1 MTRVKLNLTSGSVQE
16 REVVTAFTNNGVK
29 YVIFDGES
37 TGSMGLPI
45 ILVSKDA
52 LGKVVGITD
61 AEEWKNTK
69 ECLKK
74 IISGEKV
81 DYAAVDSEL
90 KADDVYYRQLT
101 LPIASFDILKSSYSV
116 PEGGE
121 VQTPVVN
128 ETPIFEPI
136 TPEEVAGGAMPNVE
150 PVAPSVFNTPIPDA
164 PVVPS
169 EVVPDINP
177 MPTIP
182 GVEPVVPTVEPVIP
196 DAPVAPSEPVVP
208 EVAPIAAPTPVE
220 TPVENAP
227 ANNYEELKKEFMT
240 AAEELFNN
248 LYNKLNQ

>member
-1 MTRVKLNLTSGSVQE
+1 MTRVKLSLTSGSVQE
-16 REVVTAFTNNGVK
+16 REVVTAFNFNGVK

-61 AEEWKNTK
+61 AEEWKTTK

-101 LPIASFDILKSSYSV
+101 LPIASFDILKSSYTA

-121 VQTPVVN
+121 SQPIVAN
-128 ETPIFEPI
+128 DAPIFEPI
-136 TPEEVAGGAMPNVE
+136 TPEDVAGGEMPNVE
-150 PVAPSVFNTPIPDA
+150 PVAPSVFSAPIPDA
-164 PVVPS
+164 PAPQS

-182 GVEPVVPTVEPVIP
+182 GVENVIP
-196 DAPVAPSEPVVP
+196 AVQTVAPTEPVVSVEP
-208 EVAPIAAPTPVE
+208 EVPAVPAPINESPVNS
-220 TPVENAP
+220 PVD
-227 ANNYEELKKEFMT
+227 NNYEDLKKEFMA

-248 LYNKLNQ
+248 LYNKLNH